1 MLILKGTTCMAHFW
15 ARFISQRKLTE
26 VNRQNKG
33 TYLRYFYIYANINR
47 NLRYWYCR
55 DFEI

>member
-1 MLILKGTTCMAHFW
+1 MAHFW

-47 NLRYWYCR
+47 NLRY
-55 DFEI
+55 